1 MKGWSFSVHI
11 TARAAAAYVL
21 AVVVL
26 CASAPS
32 PTQAEDLETLLPYVI
47 ENHDRVRASKA
58 RLTAAR
64 NRARE
69 ALGAWYPTL
78 GQTAN
83 AGHEHQ
89 QNDNG
94 SDSSTGFNEWDIS
107 LTQLL
112 WDFGATNAAVDKA
125 RLQVEEA
132 RYNLIET
139 RQSLI
144 LEAITA
150 YLNVIRS
157 HAALGFAK
165 DSEENIR
172 RQTGL
177 EEALV
182 ELGSG
187 FSTDVLQAK
196 TQLAGAQARRAQSEG
211 GLINALNRFQA
222 VFGRKPDNLNDLES
236 VPFPASFLPQTL
248 VQSTD
253 IALESNPTLKN
264 AILAADIAVEDV
276 RKARAEN
283 FTPKIDAKAER
294 KFKKNVGGTI
304 GSEQETLAKVEM
316 TFDFNLG
323 FTAINTLRASESDL
337 SATTFTAADTRRNIE
352 EQVQNS
358 WQQLETAKQTASHL
372 NNQANIAA
380 AFLELAR
387 NERQLGRRSLIDV
400 LSGETNLINSK
411 SDAFSAETDVLIAA
425 YGLLAA
431 TGQLEYDV
439 IKLSKGID
447 APKKELPPSAPAA
460 ETPATAPVLPVTPT
474 TGQINGEIE
483 PDVTVA
489 DGRSVNDLHA
499 LFLEIATPDVSQ
511 LPDTI
516 YTFGRSQSG
525 NMLAKPKHPPEPLS
539 RYDSF
544 AEFKTEAGAFD
555 EPVEPDDVEFASGD
569 IESLLILDGAQT
581 LPSDSDTGI
590 ASTPEAILYEDF
602 TGSVENQTHA
612 DFAMSE
618 KPVSAENV
626 PDQTA
631 VTEIADASPMMQ
643 PGANPIKSAGA
654 FFKDLFSFMD
664 SPHKATISEATPV
677 QPMKSYH
684 SVSMDMPSMPIPEPD
699 TVIEIS
705 KAPEPV
711 TANVVA
717 AGNDP
722 ISTFF
727 GNVVTFFENAELT
740 FDTPQTDFH
749 ELADL
754 GEVAK
759 VETLPA
765 ENKDFPE
772 VKEDTGNSQP
782 NKFEE
787 LASVPL
793 ASGTGI
799 EPSQGSEK
807 HQNKG
812 FGTLMDVFN
821 FLEAAHQRAL
831 DETAGK
837 TATTTITEDHAALGP
852 EAAPDAE
859 PKIEKADSM
868 QKAAQKQP
876 SLFAFFEDLLGSGGK
891 MLKTIEF
898 EPGTPQGP
906 ELSDR

>member
-1 MKGWSFSVHI
+1 MKDWSFSVRMI
-11 TARAAAAYVL
+11 ARAAAAFVL
-21 AVVVL
+21 AVAVL

-32 PTQAEDLETLLPYVI
+32 PAQAEDLETLLPYVI

-83 AGHEHQ
+83 AGHERQ

-222 VFGRKPDNLNDLES
+222 VFGRKPDNLGDLES

-248 VQSTD
+248 VQATD

-439 IKLSKGID
+439 IKLSKGTE
-447 APKKELPPSAPAA
+447 APKEQLPPSAPAA
-460 ETPATAPVLPVTPT
+460 ETPAPAPVLPVTPA

-499 LFLEIATPDVSQ
+499 MFLKIASPDVRQ

-525 NMLAKPKHPPEPLS
+525 SMLAKPKHPPEPLS

-544 AEFKTEAGAFD
+544 AEFKTEAGAFAD
-555 EPVEPDDVEFASGD
+555 PVVPEDVEFASGD
-569 IESLLILDGAQT
+569 IESLLALEGAQT

-590 ASTPEAILYEDF
+590 ASTPETLMYEDF
-602 TGSVENQTHA
+602 TVPADNQGQA
-612 DFAMSE
+612 NVAVAE
-618 KPVSAENV
+618 KPSSAEIT
-626 PDQTA
+626 PIQSA
-631 VTEIADASPMMQ
+631 ATEIADTSPMAQ
-643 PGANPIKSAGA
+643 SGADPFKSAGA

-664 SPHKATISEATPV
+664 NAPQADISEAAPA
-677 QPMKSYH
+677 QPTKRYK

-705 KAPEPV
+705 KAPEPA
-711 TANVVA
+711 TGNVA
-717 AGNDP
+717 ATGNDP

-727 GNVVTFFENAELT
+727 GNVVTFFENAKLT
-740 FDTPQTDFH
+740 GDTPQNDFH

-754 GEVAK
+754 RDVSDVEV
-759 VETLPA
+759 LPA
-765 ENKDFPE
+765 ENREIPKTKGEPDNTNANEPVE
-772 VKEDTGNSQP
+772 A
-782 NKFEE
+782 
-787 LASVPL
+787 ASVPL
-793 ASGTGI
+793 ASDT
-799 EPSQGSEK
+799 EVAPSQVTEK
-807 HQNKG
+807 RESKG
-812 FGTLMDVFN
+812 FGSLMDIFN

-831 DETAGK
+831 DEKAGNSVK
-837 TATTTITEDHAALGP
+837 TEKTEELAVLSP
-852 EAAPDAE
+852 EATPDTERKPKKESAP
-859 PKIEKADSM
+859 
-868 QKAAQKQP
+868 QKAERNKP
-876 SLFAFFEDLLGSGGK
+876 SLLALFEDLLGSGGK
-891 MLKTIEF
+891 MLKDIEF